1 MVIWTIE
8 CDELDRRQNV
18 EADSHQQMV
27 KLLLERGFM
36 RILQSDIPYQEEPM
50 VYEDKSGNVW
60 DAMPTSFRHVSTI
73 PHMDSLLS
81 NRAIEGTA
89 KGEES

>member
-8 CDELDRRQNV
+8 CDELDKRQNI
-18 EADSHQQMV
+18 EADSHEQMV
-27 KLLLERGFM
+27 KMLLERGFK
-36 RILQSDIPYQEEPM
+36 RLLKDDVPYQNEPM
-50 VYEDKSGNVW
+50 VYEDKAGNVW

-81 NRAIEGTA
+81 NN
-89 KGEES
+89 

>member
-8 CDELDRRQNV
+8 CDELDKRQNI

-27 KLLLERGFM
+27 KMLLERGFK
-36 RILQSDIPYQEEPM
+36 RILQSNVPHQDEPM

-60 DAMPTSFRHVSTI
+60 DAMPTDFRHASTL
-73 PHMDSLLS
+73 PHMDSLPS
-81 NRAIEGTA
+81 NTKDRHG
-89 KGEES
+89 